1 MEQAR
6 LTPADEELDVRKF
19 ARKSVRGTDMVN
31 VGVCESDAADWRPK
45 TSSRTK
51 YAGRRSCKPGIN
63 ESETIVF
70 PDQEAIDHAE
80 TS

>member
-1 MEQAR
+1 MS
-6 LTPADEELDVRKF
+6 VRKH
-19 ARKSVRGTDMVN
+19 
-31 VGVCESDAADWRPK
+31 DAADWRPK
-45 TSSRTK
+45 TSSRSK
-51 YAGRRSCKPGIN
+51 YAGRRSCKPAIN

>member
-1 MEQAR
+1 MPNCKFY
-6 LTPADEELDVRKF
+6 LTVFTGERVQGPHVIDMSVRKH
-19 ARKSVRGTDMVN
+19 
-31 VGVCESDAADWRPK
+31 DATDWRSK
-45 TSSRTK
+45 TSSRSK